1 MRNSTNFITRGTT
14 SRVYRKNRKQRSPR
28 SERAGLY
35 IPGLLSW
42 TSPNAGCWK
51 ARHQFPTLLSSQ
63 HTLKGLSVIRHK
75 SCPQTTFPDSFPSIN
90 ARALSLPAKKS
101 AQWPSVASSEI
112 RPAKLLLKSPHHLTS
127 PIINTCI
134 QRTLQGPA
142 PTLLLRKVL
151 SDPLS

>member
-1 MRNSTNFITRGTT
+1 MRNSTNFITRGTM
-14 SRVYRKNRKQRSPR
+14 SRVYRKNRKQSSPR

-42 TSPNAGCWK
+42 TSPNARMLESQASVPNIVELTTHLK
-51 ARHQFPTLLSSQ
+51 RPLRHQTQELSSNY
-63 HTLKGLSVIRHK
+63 LS
-75 SCPQTTFPDSFPSIN
+75 DSFPSIN

-112 RPAKLLLKSPHHLTS
+112 HPAKLLLKSPHHLTS